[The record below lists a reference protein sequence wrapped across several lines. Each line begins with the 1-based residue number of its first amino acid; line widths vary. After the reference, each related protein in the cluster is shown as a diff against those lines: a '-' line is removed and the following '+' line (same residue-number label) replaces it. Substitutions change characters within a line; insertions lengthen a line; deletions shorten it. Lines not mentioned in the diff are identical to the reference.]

1 MSLFPSPLFESN
13 LSWDRHYKM
22 TRFNLTGRRHSS
34 VVDKLASSA
43 SVSYVLIPFKPR
55 GDLCLSF
62 LLSFFQKEFLSTKS
76 YSPCFLQPLAQT
88 LLGVRHGRVTDP
100 LRTFVEAYAFLCSHG
115 LSFFRSYNRF
125 QVTI

>member
-1 MSLFPSPLFESN
+1 MSLLTSPLFETN
-13 LSWDRHYKM
+13 LSWDRHKM
-22 TRFNLTGRRHSS
+22 TRFNLAGRRHSS

-43 SVSYVLIPFKPR
+43 SVSYVLIPFKHR

-115 LSFFRSYNRF
+115 LSFFRS
-125 QVTI
+125 